1 MFKSGLKLRLVGQL
15 ACVFMLAFA
24 LTSFLPSA
32 NKAYAQ
38 NLESNVCDNNIWET
52 MVGRA
57 WMEAQ
62 REVEISQSII
72 TRPDSVLEL
81 SCFDAWANK
90 AGSVVGKIFSS
101 SEDSGSATQAQ
112 IVLVTQESM
121 ASYLSGAQI
130 STSNLGGG
138 SLSSNYQTKAD
149 QAFSACKAQQTVWT
163 EFKCKNMVDLRG
175 VVFDALK
182 DQDPRLSW
190 VDGGSHRCPDAGA
203 VVGGNVLFDH
213 KDVWTKVLNS
223 LNTPAVAAATPS
235 GDYFDVVTTF
245 SAMTAPTGACSAP
258 IPTGVSIVQTDGNTT
273 PEMICP
279 NPGCSYSG
287 GACVR

>member
-15 ACVFMLAFA
+15 TCVFMLAFT
-24 LTSFLPSA
+24 LTSFLPLA
-32 NKAYAQ
+32 NNAYAQ

-90 AGSVVGKIFSS
+90 AAGVVGAIFSD
-101 SEDSGSATQAQ
+101 SENSGSATQTQ
-112 IVLVTQESM
+112 ITTVTQGAM
-121 ASYLSGAQI
+121 AEYLSGAQI

-138 SLSSNYQTKAD
+138 SLPQQYSTNATQS
-149 QAFSACKAQQTVWT
+149 FSACQAQQSVWT
-163 EFKCKNMVDLRG
+163 GFKCKNMMDLRA

-182 DQDPRLSW
+182 DNDPRLSW
-190 VDGGSHRCPDAGA
+190 VDGGSHRCPDSGAAAAG
-203 VVGGNVLFDH
+203 NILFDH
-213 KDVWTKVLNS
+213 KDVWAKVLNS
-223 LNTPAVAAATPS
+223 LNTPAVAASTAN
-235 GDYFDVVTTF
+235 YFDVVTTF
-245 SAMTAPTGACSAP
+245 SSMTAPTGACSAP
-258 IPTGVSIVQTDGNTT
+258 IPTGVSIVQTDGSTT

-287 GACVR
+287 SACVR